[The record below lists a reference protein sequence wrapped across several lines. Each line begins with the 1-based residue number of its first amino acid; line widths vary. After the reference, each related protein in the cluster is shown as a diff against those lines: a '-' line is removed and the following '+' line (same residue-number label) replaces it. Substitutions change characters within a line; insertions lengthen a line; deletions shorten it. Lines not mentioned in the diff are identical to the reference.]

1 MFRFFSEKHW
11 FIWSWLGSFI
21 ILSSLWVQVEIDVK
35 INEWFG
41 VFYDMIQ
48 KALAEPNAVSIEEY
62 FASLFSFITLAGMYI
77 AVYVAISFFTAH
89 FLFRWRTAMVE
100 WYHSVYD
107 KARKIEG
114 ASQRVQE
121 DTIKFTRIMEGL
133 GTSLIE
139 SIMILIQFIPILFGL
154 SIGIPIFFFGDWE
167 YGLIVGALIWTIGG
181 TVFLIVLGLILRQV
195 GVEYDLQKQEAAYRK
210 ILVIA
215 EDDGSVRPKKID
227 ELFDDVRKIHFLS
240 YIRYLY
246 FNIGRI
252 AYLQANVLS
261 AYVFLAPA
269 IVAGAVTLGVMQ
281 QIIRAFGRVEGSMQY
296 LLKAWP
302 TIIELASVYKR
313 LREFESKIK
322 QEELIDEIE
331 VVITPGSRLV
341 GRKQNYFTKLAYEE
355 LFLLGMWRK
364 GARFRTRLSKQIF
377 KVGDVLLL
385 GVRDPDEEDVSAKIN
400 LLGLMPIRSRE
411 ISTLP
416 SRSRFLKALV
426 FFTTSIL
433 LAALN
438 IINVLTA
445 FLICVLGF
453 VGIKILK
460 SNLYRHIEWPIVIM
474 LAAMIPIG
482 QALESTGITA
492 QIASGVVSFAGDLH
506 VFWILMIILII
517 TMLITDVINLSL
529 IHI

>member
-1 MFRFFSEKHW
+1 MFRFFTEKNW
-11 FIWSWLGSFI
+11 FYWSWIGSLI

-62 FASLFSFITLAGMYI
+62 FASLFSFITLAAMYI

-89 FLFRWRTAMVE
+89 YLFRWRTSMVE

-154 SIGIPIFFFGDWE
+154 SVGIPIFFFGEWE

-181 TVFLIVLGLILRQV
+181 TVFLIVLGFILRLV
-195 GVEYDLQKQEAAYRK
+195 GIEYDLQKQEAAYRK

-215 EDDGSVRPKKID
+215 EDDGNVRPKTID

-240 YIRYLY
+240 YLRYLY

-269 IVAGAVTLGVMQ
+269 IVAGVVTLGVMQ

-313 LREFESKIK
+313 LREFESKIN
-322 QEELIDEIE
+322 QEDLVDE
-331 VVITPGSRLV
+331 
-341 GRKQNYFTKLAYEE
+341 
-355 LFLLGMWRK
+355 
-364 GARFRTRLSKQIF
+364 
-377 KVGDVLLL
+377 
-385 GVRDPDEEDVSAKIN
+385 KI
-400 LLGLMPIRSRE
+400 
-411 ISTLP
+411 
-416 SRSRFLKALV
+416 
-426 FFTTSIL
+426 
-433 LAALN
+433 
-438 IINVLTA
+438 
-445 FLICVLGF
+445 
-453 VGIKILK
+453 
-460 SNLYRHIEWPIVIM
+460 
-474 LAAMIPIG
+474 
-482 QALESTGITA
+482 
-492 QIASGVVSFAGDLH
+492 
-506 VFWILMIILII
+506 
-517 TMLITDVINLSL
+517 
-529 IHI
+529 

>member
-1 MFRFFSEKHW
+1 MFRFFTEKNW
-11 FIWSWLGSFI
+11 FLWSWVGSFI

-62 FASLFSFITLAGMYI
+62 FGSLFSFITLAAMYI

-89 FLFRWRTAMVE
+89 FLFRWRTSMVE

-154 SIGIPIFFFGDWE
+154 SVGIPIFFFGEWE

-181 TVFLIVLGLILRQV
+181 TVFLIVLGLILRLV
-195 GVEYDLQKQEAAYRK
+195 GIEYDLQKQEAAYRK

-215 EDDGSVRPKKID
+215 EDDGNVRPKTID
-227 ELFDDVRKIHFLS
+227 ELFDDVRQIHFLS
-240 YIRYLY
+240 YLRYLY

-269 IVAGAVTLGVMQ
+269 IVAGVVTLGVMQ

-313 LREFESKIK
+313 LREFE
-322 QEELIDEIE
+322 
-331 VVITPGSRLV
+331 T
-341 GRKQNYFTKLAYEE
+341 
-355 LFLLGMWRK
+355 
-364 GARFRTRLSKQIF
+364 
-377 KVGDVLLL
+377 
-385 GVRDPDEEDVSAKIN
+385 KIN
-400 LLGLMPIRSRE
+400 QE
-411 ISTLP
+411 D
-416 SRSRFLKALV
+416 LV
-426 FFTTSIL
+426 DEK
-433 LAALN
+433 
-438 IINVLTA
+438 V
-445 FLICVLGF
+445 
-453 VGIKILK
+453 
-460 SNLYRHIEWPIVIM
+460 
-474 LAAMIPIG
+474 
-482 QALESTGITA
+482 
-492 QIASGVVSFAGDLH
+492 
-506 VFWILMIILII
+506 
-517 TMLITDVINLSL
+517 
-529 IHI
+529 

>member
-1 MFRFFSEKHW
+1 MFRFFTQKHW
-11 FIWSWLGSFI
+11 FFWSWLGSLT
-21 ILSSLWVQVEIDVK
+21 ILSSLWIQVKIDVK

-41 VFYDMIQ
+41 TFYDMIQ

-62 FASLFSFITLAGMYI
+62 FASLFSFITLAAMYI
-77 AVYVAISFFTAH
+77 AVYVAISYFTAH
-89 FLFRWRTAMVE
+89 YLFRWRTSMVE

-154 SIGIPIFFFGDWE
+154 SVGIPIFFFGEWE
-167 YGLIVGALIWTIGG
+167 YGLIVGALIWTVGG
-181 TVFLIVLGLILRQV
+181 TVFLIVLGFILRLV
-195 GVEYDLQKQEAAYRK
+195 GIEYDLQKQEAAYRK

-215 EDDGSVRPKKID
+215 EDDGNVRPKRID

-240 YIRYLY
+240 YLRYLY

-269 IVAGAVTLGVMQ
+269 IVAGVVTLGVMQ

-313 LREFESKIK
+313 LREFETRIK
-322 QEELIDEIE
+322 QEDLVDE
-331 VVITPGSRLV
+331 
-341 GRKQNYFTKLAYEE
+341 
-355 LFLLGMWRK
+355 
-364 GARFRTRLSKQIF
+364 
-377 KVGDVLLL
+377 KV
-385 GVRDPDEEDVSAKIN
+385 
-400 LLGLMPIRSRE
+400 
-411 ISTLP
+411 
-416 SRSRFLKALV
+416 
-426 FFTTSIL
+426 
-433 LAALN
+433 
-438 IINVLTA
+438 
-445 FLICVLGF
+445 
-453 VGIKILK
+453 
-460 SNLYRHIEWPIVIM
+460 
-474 LAAMIPIG
+474 
-482 QALESTGITA
+482 
-492 QIASGVVSFAGDLH
+492 
-506 VFWILMIILII
+506 
-517 TMLITDVINLSL
+517 
-529 IHI
+529 